1 MAFGDNTLNAI
12 PHILLPHYTWTILWA
27 LARFLFLAFFVQPL
41 ELCIWLCCF
50 WVLLMLFQW
59 WHVIFYWSRSW
70 SRSHGTKNKPS
81 ERGRNRRR
89 KMLEY
94 EEKHKKLFHTHQVD
108 KEKVFHYYIELSV
121 GVVFFSLSLFAVFH
135 SFIFPKKSMKDDSKK
150 PTSHLYV
157 DVNIFCMC
165 RMMER
170 IHWMYMGCSKSL
182 SNCMW
187 QKTIRR
193 AVSLW
198 IL

>member
-12 PHILLPHYTWTILWA
+12 PHILLPHYTWTILWS
-27 LARFLFLAFFVQPL
+27 LAIFLFLAFFVQPL

-50 WVLLMLFQW
+50 WVLLMLFHW

-121 GVVFFSLSLFAVFH
+121 GVVFSLSRFLQSFIHSFSLRKVWKTTAKNQLL
-135 SFIFPKKSMKDDSKK
+135 I
-150 PTSHLYV
+150 
-157 DVNIFCMC
+157 
-165 RMMER
+165 
-170 IHWMYMGCSKSL
+170 
-182 SNCMW
+182 CMW
-187 QKTIRR
+187 M
-193 AVSLW
+193 W
-198 IL
+198 ISFACVGWWKGSIGCT